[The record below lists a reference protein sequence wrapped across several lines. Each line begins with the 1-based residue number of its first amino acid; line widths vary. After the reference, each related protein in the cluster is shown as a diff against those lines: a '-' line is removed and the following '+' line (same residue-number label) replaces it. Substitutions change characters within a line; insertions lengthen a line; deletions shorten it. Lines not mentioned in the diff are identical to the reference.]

1 VRQNLPVTGVTS
13 RNEVEMAD
21 LKYEILEELGT
32 LSTSK
37 SGWEMQLNVVQ
48 WGANKPKYDLRT
60 WSPDH
65 AKMGKGLTLT
75 REEVEKLHEL
85 LGQALAAGDGQFEM
99 PEAANSEPVVATPTP
114 ERVKMQQPAAH
125 DYLADMYY
133 ADKVAAESEAEAEA
147 DARPKWGRLGDL

>member
-1 VRQNLPVTGVTS
+1 
-13 RNEVEMAD
+13 MAD

-75 REEVEKLHEL
+75 REEVEKLHDL
-85 LGQALAAGDGQFEM
+85 LGQVLATGDGQFEV
-99 PEAANSEPVVATPTP
+99 PEVVESEPAVDTPTDKQ
-114 ERVKMQQPAAH
+114 VQMQQPAAH

-133 ADKVAAESEAEAEA
+133 ADKVAAESETEAEA

>member
-1 VRQNLPVTGVTS
+1 
-13 RNEVEMAD
+13 MAD

-75 REEVEKLHEL
+75 RGEIEKLHEL

-99 PEAANSEPVVATPTP
+99 PEAVETQSQVLTPPVLEPAPTS
-114 ERVKMQQPAAH
+114 QPVAH

>member
-1 VRQNLPVTGVTS
+1 MPVTGVTS

-75 REEVEKLHEL
+75 REEIETLHEL
-85 LGQALAAGDGQFEM
+85 LGQALTAGDGQFEM
-99 PEAANSEPVVATPTP
+99 PEAADSEPVVATPTP

-133 ADKVAAESEAEAEA
+133 ADKVAAEFEAEAEA

>member
-1 VRQNLPVTGVTS
+1 
-13 RNEVEMAD
+13 MAD
-21 LKYEILEELGT
+21 LKYEILEELGA

-75 REEVEKLHEL
+75 REEIEKLHEL
-85 LGQALAAGDGQFEM
+85 LGQALATGDGQFEM
-99 PEAANSEPVVATPTP
+99 PEAADSEPVVATPTP

>member
-1 VRQNLPVTGVTS
+1 MPVTGVTS

-75 REEVEKLHEL
+75 REEIEKLHEL

-99 PEAANSEPVVATPTP
+99 PEVADSEPVVATPTP
-114 ERVKMQQPAAH
+114 ERVQMQQPAAH

-133 ADKVAAESEAEAEA
+133 ADKVAAESEADAEA